1 MVKLQFFVAS
11 RLTLTHGEILMTEHD
26 KHHTKVMIIAVALGM
41 GIAMLIME
49 AVQAMS

>member
-1 MVKLQFFVAS
+1 
-11 RLTLTHGEILMTEHD
+11 MTQHD
-26 KHHTKVMIIAVALGM
+26 KHHAIIVTIAIALGM